1 MVENHLKF
9 VNEQIAFQQKIIEG
23 LAASPNKQKFHKLL
37 LERYE
42 ALRNYLMNKDN
53 KEGATGGNSSKGI
66 RLSLTPSDIAGLPE
80 SLLEELSIS
89 EDRSEFA
96 ILNVLEDAGGIA
108 SLDQLLVGIFKKT
121 KDVYK
126 RQALTAKLYR
136 MSQKELIWGCRARRG
151 SIPLG
156 PSLRKRQTSS
166 LGENQLALDNA

>member
-9 VNEQIAFQQKIIEG
+9 VNEQLAFQQKIIEG

-53 KEGATGGNSSKGI
+53 RGGATGGNSSKGI

-96 ILNVLEDAGGIA
+96 VLNVLEDAGGIA

-136 MSQKELIWGCRARRG
+136 MSQKELIWGVPGKKGVYSTR
-151 SIPLG
+151 PLTQEEADKLIG
-156 PSLRKRQTSS
+156 
-166 LGENQLALDNA
+166 GESNSV